1 MTAHAV
7 KGTTSNQTATRL
19 PGLDGLRALAV
30 IAVIAFHEQLSAF
43 PGGFLGVDVFF
54 VLSGYLITDLL
65 VAQWNRHGHLA
76 LRGFW
81 ARRARRLLPALGV
94 LLVVVTAATAVIEPA
109 QLTALREAL
118 LAAVTYSS
126 NWWQALAHHSYFAQF
141 GPPPPLQHLWS
152 LAIEEQ
158 FYLLWPLLLIVILRT
173 CQSGRLRAALAWLG
187 AALSALAMVLVYV
200 PGADPSRV
208 YYGTDTHASALFIGA
223 ALALTWPLRRMQA
236 LSRDGARV
244 PDAIGLAGIAVLA
257 WAMGHFA
264 GTDRVLYPAGLL
276 IAALAAGGVVLAAA
290 SPGLV
295 SWALGG
301 SALRWI
307 GIRSYGIYLWHW
319 PVIALADAAFPQQ
332 VPAHWIWLPE
342 AVLSVGLAAASWR
355 WVEEPIIRHGFRAT
369 VRGWSRVVIGSPA
382 GAHRAPARVVPAFA
396 VVAAVVVAGA
406 AGYGVLHAHSP
417 TGLAEQISEG
427 VKVSQQDPA
436 GRAALSPA
444 AASRPGA
451 LAPSASAPVTTAP
464 VTTAPAATAAVTT
477 APAAMLRP
485 APARRRL
492 LRQSLATPAAVTRAA
507 AAPAPAPARVSGSQ
521 VFAIG
526 DSVMLASAV
535 QLAAALP
542 GISIDAQVSRQV
554 SAGLPIVQRLAAVGK
569 LRPVVV
575 FALGTNGTFTAQ
587 QMRQLVRAVGPH
599 RDLVLVNTY
608 EARPWEVGVNRVIA
622 AAARRYPNV
631 VMANWFAT
639 IEHRTSLLWPDE
651 VHPQP
656 SGARLYAR
664 MVAAAV
670 RAARLAAAAGPAS
683 GSGLP
688 PTAHRVA
695 PLG

>member
-1 MTAHAV
+1 MTTQAV
-7 KGTTSNQTATRL
+7 NGTTSNQTATRL

-30 IAVIAFHEQLSAF
+30 IAVIAFHEQLSPF

-65 VAQWNRHGHLA
+65 VAQWNRHGHLT

-94 LLVVVTAATAVIEPA
+94 LLVAVTAATAVIEPA
-109 QLTALREAL
+109 QMTALRDAL

-158 FYLLWPLLLIVILRT
+158 FYLLWPLLLIGILRT
-173 CQSGRLRAALAWLG
+173 CQSGRIRAALAWLG

-208 YYGTDTHASALFIGA
+208 YYGTDTHASALFIGS

-236 LSRDGARV
+236 MSRDGGRV

-276 IAALAAGGVVLAAA
+276 IVALAAGGVVLAAA

-301 SALRWI
+301 SLLRWI

-319 PVIALADAAFPQQ
+319 PVIALADAAFPRQL
-332 VPAHWIWLPE
+332 PAHWIWLPE
-342 AVLSVGLAAASWR
+342 VALSVGLAAASWR
-355 WVEEPIIRHGFRAT
+355 WVEEPIIRNGFRVT
-369 VRGWSRVVIGSPA
+369 VRGWSRVIIGSPA
-382 GAHRAPARVVPAFA
+382 GAHRAPARVVPAVA
-396 VVAAVVVAGA
+396 VVAALVVAGA
-406 AGYGVLHAHSP
+406 AGYGVLHAHAA
-417 TGLAEQISEG
+417 TGLAEQISQG

-436 GRAALSPA
+436 GPGAPGPA
-444 AASRPGA
+444 AAPGPSA
-451 LAPSASAPVTTAP
+451 LTPSASTPAATAPAAGTPSASAPAAGTAS
-464 VTTAPAATAAVTT
+464 A
-477 APAAMLRP
+477 RP
-485 APARRRL
+485 
-492 LRQSLATPAAVTRAA
+492 SATPATAIRAA
-507 AAPAPAPARVSGSQ
+507 VAPAPAAARVSGSK

-535 QLAAALP
+535 QVAAALP

-554 SAGLPIVQRLAAVGK
+554 SAGLPIVQRLAAAGT

-575 FALGTNGTFTAQ
+575 FALGTNGAFTTQ
-587 QMRQLVRAVGPH
+587 QMRQLIRAVGPH

-608 EARPWEVGVNRVIA
+608 EARPWEAGVNGVIA

-631 VMANWFAT
+631 VMANWFAA
-639 IEHRTSLLWPDE
+639 IEHRTRLLWPDE

-664 MVAAAV
+664 MIAAAV
-670 RAARLAAAAGPAS
+670 RAARTAGAAGPVS

-688 PTAHRVA
+688 PTAHHIA

>member
-1 MTAHAV
+1 LRIEWAKTLKIAVSRGDQRNEISAVTTHAV
-7 KGTTSNQTATRL
+7 NGTTSNQTATRL

-30 IAVIAFHEQLSAF
+30 IAVIAFHEQFSAF

-81 ARRARRLLPALGV
+81 TRRARRLLPALGV
-94 LLVVVTAATAVIEPA
+94 LLVTVTAATAVIEPA
-109 QLTALREAL
+109 QMTALRDAL

-158 FYLLWPLLLIVILRT
+158 FYLLWPLLLIGILKT
-173 CQSGRLRAALAWLG
+173 CQSGRIRAGLAWLG

-264 GTDRVLYPAGLL
+264 GPDRVLYPAGLL

-319 PVIALADAAFPQQ
+319 PVIALADAAFPRQS
-332 VPAHWIWLPE
+332 PAHWIWLPE
-342 AVLSVGLAAASWR
+342 AALSVGLAAASWR
-355 WVEEPIIRHGFRAT
+355 WVEEPIIRNRFRAT

-396 VVAAVVVAGA
+396 VVAALVVASA
-406 AGYGVLHAHSP
+406 AGYGVLHARFSP
-417 TGLAEQISEG
+417 GLAEQISEG
-427 VKVSQQDPA
+427 VKVSQQNPA
-436 GRAALSPA
+436 DRT
-444 AASRPGA
+444 
-451 LAPSASAPVTTAP
+451 APS
-464 VTTAPAATAAVTT
+464 PAATAGPPST
-477 APAAMLRP
+477 PS
-485 APARRRL
+485 AR
-492 LRQSLATPAAVTRAA
+492 RAA
-507 AAPAPAPARVSGSQ
+507 APPARVPGSQ

-554 SAGLPIVQRLAAVGK
+554 SAGLPVVQRLAATGT
-569 LRPVVV
+569 LRRVVV
-575 FALGTNGTFTAQ
+575 FALGTNGEFTSEE
-587 QMRQLVRAVGPH
+587 MRQLIQAVGP
-599 RDLVLVNTY
+599 RRELVLVNTY
-608 EARPWEVGVNRVIA
+608 EARPWESEVNQVIA
-622 AAARRYPNV
+622 ATARRYRNV
-631 VMANWFAT
+631 VMANWFTT
-639 IEHRTSLLWPDE
+639 IGHRPGLLWPDG

-656 SGARLYAR
+656 GGARLYAR

-670 RAARLAAAAGPAS
+670 RATRTAS
-683 GSGLP
+683 GGGRDGGQPGRHPRLRHQRSLGQR
-688 PTAHRVA
+688 AGDQHRH
-695 PLG
+695 

>member
-1 MTAHAV
+1 VTTQAV
-7 KGTTSNQTATRL
+7 NGTTSNQTATRL

-65 VAQWNRHGHLA
+65 AAQWNRHGHLT

-94 LLVVVTAATAVIEPA
+94 LLVAVTAATAVIEPA
-109 QLTALREAL
+109 QMTALRDAL

-158 FYLLWPLLLIVILRT
+158 FYLLWPLLLIGILRT
-173 CQSGRLRAALAWLG
+173 CQSGRIRAALAWLG

-208 YYGTDTHASALFIGA
+208 YYGTDTHATALFIGS

-236 LSRDGARV
+236 MSRDGARV

-276 IAALAAGGVVLAAA
+276 IVALAAGGVVLAAA

-301 SALRWI
+301 SVLRWI

-319 PVIALADAAFPQQ
+319 PVIALGDAAFPRQL
-332 VPAHWIWLPE
+332 PAHWIWLPE
-342 AVLSVGLAAASWR
+342 AALSVSLAAASWR
-355 WVEEPIIRHGFRAT
+355 WVEEPIIRNGFRVT
-369 VRGWSRVVIGSPA
+369 VRGWSRVIIGSPA
-382 GAHRAPARVVPAFA
+382 GAHRAPARVVPAVA
-396 VVAAVVVAGA
+396 VVAALVVAGA
-406 AGYGVLHAHSP
+406 AGYGVLHAHAA
-417 TGLAEQISEG
+417 TGLAEQISQG

-436 GRAALSPA
+436 GPGALGPA
-444 AASRPGA
+444 AASGPSA
-451 LAPSASAPVTTAP
+451 LAPSASTPAA
-464 VTTAPAATAAVTT
+464 TAPAAGTPSAS
-477 APAAMLRP
+477 P
-485 APARRRL
+485 
-492 LRQSLATPAAVTRAA
+492 SATPATAIRAA
-507 AAPAPAPARVSGSQ
+507 ATPAPDPARVPGSQ

-535 QLAAALP
+535 QVAAALP

-554 SAGLPIVQRLAAVGK
+554 SAGLPIVQRLAAAGT

-575 FALGTNGTFTAQ
+575 FALGTNGAFTAQ
-587 QMRQLVRAVGPH
+587 QMRQLIRAVGPH

-608 EARPWEVGVNRVIA
+608 EARPWEAGVNRVIA

-631 VMANWFAT
+631 VMANWFAA
-639 IEHRTSLLWPDE
+639 IEHRTRLLWPDE

-664 MVAAAV
+664 MIAAAV
-670 RAARLAAAAGPAS
+670 RAARTAGAAGSAP

-688 PTAHRVA
+688 PTAHHIA

>member
-1 MTAHAV
+1 MTTQAV
-7 KGTTSNQTATRL
+7 NGTTSNQTATRL

-65 VAQWNRHGHLA
+65 VAQWNRHGHLS

-94 LLVVVTAATAVIEPA
+94 LLVAVTAATAVIEPA
-109 QLTALREAL
+109 QMTALRDAL

-158 FYLLWPLLLIVILRT
+158 FYLLWPLLLIGILRT
-173 CQSGRLRAALAWLG
+173 CQSGRIRAALAWLG

-208 YYGTDTHASALFIGA
+208 YYGTDTHASALFIGS

-236 LSRDGARV
+236 MSRDGARV
-244 PDAIGLAGIAVLA
+244 PDSIGLAGIAVLA

-276 IAALAAGGVVLAAA
+276 IVALAAGGVVLAAA

-295 SWALGG
+295 SRALGG
-301 SALRWI
+301 SLLRWI

-319 PVIALADAAFPQQ
+319 PVIALADAAFPRQL
-332 VPAHWIWLPE
+332 PAHWIWLPVV
-342 AVLSVGLAAASWR
+342 ALSVGLAAASWR
-355 WVEEPIIRHGFRAT
+355 WVEEPIIRNGFRVT
-369 VRGWSRVVIGSPA
+369 VRGWSRVIIGSPA
-382 GAHRAPARVVPAFA
+382 GAHRAPARVVPAVA
-396 VVAAVVVAGA
+396 VVAALVVAGA
-406 AGYGVLHAHSP
+406 AGYGVLHAHAA
-417 TGLAEQISEG
+417 TGLAEQISQG
-427 VKVSQQDPA
+427 VKVSQQNPA
-436 GRAALSPA
+436 GPGALGPA
-444 AASRPGA
+444 AASGPSA
-451 LAPSASAPVTTAP
+451 LAPSANTPAA
-464 VTTAPAATAAVTT
+464 TAPAAGTPSAS
-477 APAAMLRP
+477 APAAGTP
-485 APARRRL
+485 SASP
-492 LRQSLATPAAVTRAA
+492 SATPATAIRAA
-507 AAPAPAPARVSGSQ
+507 ATSAPAAARVSGSQ

-554 SAGLPIVQRLAAVGK
+554 SAGLPIVQRFAAAGT

-575 FALGTNGTFTAQ
+575 FALGTNGAFTAQ
-587 QMRQLVRAVGPH
+587 QMRQLIRAVGPH

-608 EARPWEVGVNRVIA
+608 EARPWEAGVNRVIA

-631 VMANWFAT
+631 VMANWFAA
-639 IEHRTSLLWPDE
+639 IEHRTRLLWPDE

-664 MVAAAV
+664 TIAAAV
-670 RAARLAAAAGPAS
+670 RAARTAGAAGSAP

-688 PTAHRVA
+688 PTAHHIA

>member
-1 MTAHAV
+1 MTADAV
-7 KGTTSNQTATRL
+7 KSTTSNQTTTRL

-30 IAVIAFHEQLSAF
+30 LAVIAFHEQLSAF

-65 VAQWNRHGHLA
+65 VAQWNRHGRLG

-81 ARRARRLLPALGV
+81 ARRARRLLPALAV
-94 LLVVVTAATAVIEPA
+94 LLVAVTAATAVIEPA
-109 QLTALREAL
+109 QLAGLRDAL

-158 FYLLWPLLLIVILRT
+158 FYLLWPLVLMVILKT
-173 CQSGRLRAALAWLG
+173 CQSGRIRAALAWLG

-208 YYGTDTHASALFIGA
+208 YYGTDTHASALFIGS

-236 LSRDGARV
+236 LGRDSARV

-264 GTDRVLYPAGLL
+264 GTDRMLYPAGLL

-295 SWALGG
+295 SWAFGR
-301 SALRWI
+301 SVLRWI

-332 VPAHWIWLPE
+332 LPAHWIWLPE
-342 AVLSVGLAAASWR
+342 AALSVGLAAASWR
-355 WVEEPIIRHGFRAT
+355 WVEEPIIRQGFRAT
-369 VRGWSRVVIGSPA
+369 VRTRYRVIIGSPA

-396 VVAAVVVAGA
+396 VVAALVVLGA

-427 VKVSQQDPA
+427 VKVSQEDPA

-444 AASRPGA
+444 ASSGPSA
-451 LAPSASAPVTTAP
+451 LAPSASSPAA
-464 VTTAPAATAAVTT
+464 TAPAAGAPSASAPSASAPSAAAPVAG
-477 APAAMLRP
+477 APAANP
-485 APARRRL
+485 VP
-492 LRQSLATPAAVTRAA
+492 TPAVTPLAA
-507 AAPAPAPARVSGSQ
+507 ATQAPAPARVTGSD

-542 GISIDAQVSRQV
+542 GISIDAQVSRQAW
-554 SAGLPIVQRLAAVGK
+554 AGLSIVRRLAATGR

-575 FALGTNGTFTAQ
+575 FALGTNGTFTSG
-587 QMRQLVRAVGPH
+587 QMRQLVRVVGPH

-608 EARPWEVGVNRVIA
+608 EARPWEAGVNRVIA

-631 VMANWFAT
+631 LMANWFAT

-670 RAARLAAAAGPAS
+670 RGARAAGGAS
-683 GSGLP
+683 GTSAPGLP
-688 PTAHRVA
+688 PAAHRVA
-695 PLG
+695 PPA

>member
-1 MTAHAV
+1 M
-7 KGTTSNQTATRL
+7 KGTTSERTATRR
-19 PGLDGLRALAV
+19 PGLDGLRGLAV

-43 PGGFLGVDVFF
+43 PGGFLGVNVFF

-65 VAQWNRHGHLA
+65 TAHWNQYGRLD

-81 ARRARRLLPALGV
+81 ARRARRLLPALAV

-109 QLTALREAL
+109 QLAALRSAL

-126 NWWQALAHHSYFAQF
+126 NWWQALAHQSYFARF

-158 FYLLWPLLLIVILRT
+158 FYLVWPLLLIVILKT
-173 CQSGRLRAALAWLG
+173 CRSRHLRAGLAWSG
-187 AALSALAMVLVYV
+187 AALSALAMALVYV
-200 PGADPSRV
+200 PGGDPSRV
-208 YYGTDTHASALFIGA
+208 YYGTDTHASALFIGS
-223 ALALTWPLRRMQA
+223 ALALTWPLRR
-236 LSRDGARV
+236 LGPLGGLETRDGDRTRI
-244 PDAIGLAGIAVLA
+244 PDALGLAGIAVLA

-276 IAALAAGGVVLAAA
+276 VAALAAGGVVLAAA

-295 SWALGG
+295 GWALGR
-301 SALRWI
+301 SVLRWI

-319 PVIALADAAFPQQ
+319 PVIALATAAFPQQ
-332 VPAHWIWLPE
+332 RPADWIWLPE
-342 AVLSVGLAAASWR
+342 AAISVGLAAASWR
-355 WVEEPIIRHGFRAT
+355 WVEEPIIRNGFRTT
-369 VRGWSRVVIGSPA
+369 VRARGRTVLGSLA
-382 GAHRAPARVVPAFA
+382 GAHRSPARVVPALA
-396 VVAAVVVAGA
+396 VVAALVVAGA
-406 AGYGVLHAHSP
+406 AGYGVLHAHSS

-427 VKVSQQDPA
+427 VKVSQQAPASRAPLTPTAMPTVSAPA
-436 GRAALSPA
+436 GAPTGPSPGASVPPASPA
-444 AASRPGA
+444 AS
-451 LAPSASAPVTTAP
+451 PSATPS
-464 VTTAPAATAAVTT
+464 AVT
-477 APAAMLRP
+477 
-485 APARRRL
+485 
-492 LRQSLATPAAVTRAA
+492 A
-507 AAPAPAPARVSGSQ
+507 AAPTRVTGSG
-521 VFAIG
+521 VFAVG
-526 DSVMLASAV
+526 DSVLLASAV
-535 QLAAALP
+535 QLTAALP
-542 GISIDAQVSRQV
+542 GISINAQVSRQV
-554 SAGLPIVQRLAAVGK
+554 SVGLSIVQRLAAAGR

-599 RDLVLVNTY
+599 RELVLINTY
-608 EARPWEVGVNRVIA
+608 EARSWEAGVNRVIA

-664 MVAAAV
+664 MVASAV
-670 RAARLAAAAGPAS
+670 RAARAAAAGAS
-683 GSGLP
+683 AGSGLP
-688 PTAHRVA
+688 PTAHHVA

>member
-1 MTAHAV
+1 VTTQAV
-7 KGTTSNQTATRL
+7 NGTTSNQTATRL

-65 VAQWNRHGHLA
+65 VAQWNRHGHLT

-94 LLVVVTAATAVIEPA
+94 LLVAVTAATAVIEPA
-109 QLTALREAL
+109 QMTALRDAL

-158 FYLLWPLLLIVILRT
+158 FYLLWPLLLIGILRT
-173 CQSGRLRAALAWLG
+173 CQSGRIRAALAWLG

-208 YYGTDTHASALFIGA
+208 YYGTDTHATALFIGS

-236 LSRDGARV
+236 MSRDGARV

-276 IAALAAGGVVLAAA
+276 IVALAAGGVVLAAA

-301 SALRWI
+301 SVLRWI

-319 PVIALADAAFPQQ
+319 PVIALGDAAFPRQL
-332 VPAHWIWLPE
+332 PAHWIWLPE
-342 AVLSVGLAAASWR
+342 AALSVSLAAASWR
-355 WVEEPIIRHGFRAT
+355 WVEEPIIRNGFRVT
-369 VRGWSRVVIGSPA
+369 VRGWSRVIIGSPA
-382 GAHRAPARVVPAFA
+382 GAHRAPARVVPAVA
-396 VVAAVVVAGA
+396 VVAALVVAGA
-406 AGYGVLHAHSP
+406 AGYGVLHAHAA
-417 TGLAEQISEG
+417 TGLAEQISQG

-436 GRAALSPA
+436 GPGALGPA
-444 AASRPGA
+444 AASGPSA
-451 LAPSASAPVTTAP
+451 LAPSAST
-464 VTTAPAATAAVTT
+464 PAATAPT
-477 APAAMLRP
+477 AGTPSASP
-485 APARRRL
+485 
-492 LRQSLATPAAVTRAA
+492 SATPATAIRAA
-507 AAPAPAPARVSGSQ
+507 ATPAPDPARVPGSQ

-535 QLAAALP
+535 QVAAALP

-554 SAGLPIVQRLAAVGK
+554 SAGLPIVQRLAAAGT

-575 FALGTNGTFTAQ
+575 FALGTNGAFTAQ
-587 QMRQLVRAVGPH
+587 QMRQLIRAVGPH

-608 EARPWEVGVNRVIA
+608 EARPWEAGVNRVIA

-631 VMANWFAT
+631 VMANWFAA
-639 IEHRTSLLWPDE
+639 IEHRTRLLWPDE

-664 MVAAAV
+664 MIAAAV
-670 RAARLAAAAGPAS
+670 RAARTAGAAGSAP

-688 PTAHRVA
+688 PTAHHIA

>member
-7 KGTTSNQTATRL
+7 KGTTSNQATTRL

-43 PGGFLGVDVFF
+43 PGGFLGVNVFF

-65 VAQWNRHGHLA
+65 VAQWNRQGHLT
-76 LRGFW
+76 LHGFW

-94 LLVVVTAATAVIEPA
+94 LLVAVTAATAVIEPA

-126 NWWQALAHHSYFAQF
+126 NWWQALAHHSYFTQF

-173 CQSGRLRAALAWLG
+173 CQSGRIRAALAWLG

-290 SPGLV
+290 SPGLI

-319 PVIALADAAFPQQ
+319 PVIALADAAFPKQ

-342 AVLSVGLAAASWR
+342 AALSVGLAAASWR
-355 WVEEPIIRHGFRAT
+355 WVEEPIIRRGFRAT
-369 VRGWSRVVIGSPA
+369 VRDWSRLVSGSPA
-382 GAHRAPARVVPAFA
+382 GAHRAPARVVPAVA

-444 AASRPGA
+444 AASGPSA
-451 LAPSASAPVTTAP
+451 LTPSASTPAATAPAAGAPSASTPPGRAPSA
-464 VTTAPAATAAVTT
+464 
-477 APAAMLRP
+477 
-485 APARRRL
+485 
-492 LRQSLATPAAVTRAA
+492 STPSAS
-507 AAPAPAPARVSGSQ
+507 P
-521 VFAIG
+521 FG
-526 DSVMLASAV
+526 D
-535 QLAAALP
+535 P
-542 GISIDAQVSRQV
+542 G
-554 SAGLPIVQRLAAVGK
+554 
-569 LRPVVV
+569 
-575 FALGTNGTFTAQ
+575 
-587 QMRQLVRAVGPH
+587 
-599 RDLVLVNTY
+599 
-608 EARPWEVGVNRVIA
+608 
-622 AAARRYPNV
+622 RRYPG
-631 VMANWFAT
+631 
-639 IEHRTSLLWPDE
+639 RR
-651 VHPQP
+651 HPGTRRGP
-656 SGARLYAR
+656 GVRLPGLRDRRLRHAGLGRPARG
-664 MVAAAV
+664 
-670 RAARLAAAAGPAS
+670 RAPR
-683 GSGLP
+683 
-688 PTAHRVA
+688 HFH
-695 PLG
+695 

>member
-1 MTAHAV
+1 M
-7 KGTTSNQTATRL
+7 
-19 PGLDGLRALAV
+19 AV

-43 PGGFLGVDVFF
+43 SGGFLGVNVFF

-65 VAQWNRHGHLA
+65 AARWDRHGRLD

-81 ARRARRLLPALGV
+81 ARRARRLLPALAV
-94 LLVVVTAATAVIEPA
+94 LLVAVSAATAVIEPA
-109 QLTALREAL
+109 QLAAERSAL

-158 FYLLWPLLLIVILRT
+158 FYLVWPLLLIVILKT
-173 CQSGRLRAALAWLG
+173 CQSGRLRAGLAWLG

-208 YYGTDTHASALFIGA
+208 YYGTDTHASALFIGS
-223 ALALTWPLRRMQA
+223 ALALSWPLRRLQA
-236 LSRDGARV
+236 LSRDAARV
-244 PDAIGLAGIAVLA
+244 PDALGLAGIAVLA

-276 IAALAAGGVVLAAA
+276 AAALAAGAVVLAAA

-295 SWALGG
+295 SWALGR
-301 SALRWI
+301 SVLRWI

-319 PVIALADAAFPQQ
+319 PVIALAAAAFPQ
-332 VPAHWIWLPE
+332 PRLAAWIWLPE
-342 AVLSVGLAAASWR
+342 TALSVGLAALSWR
-355 WVEEPIIRHGFRAT
+355 WVEEPIIRDGFRAT
-369 VRGWSRVVIGSPA
+369 VRARIRAVAGSQT
-382 GAHRAPARVVPAFA
+382 GAHRSPARAVPALALVGA
-396 VVAAVVVAGA
+396 VAVAGA
-406 AGYGVLHAHSP
+406 AGYGVVHARASS
-417 TGLAEQISEG
+417 GLAEQISEG

-436 GRAALSPA
+436 ASRVPPASSRAASSPA
-444 AASRPGA
+444 AS
-451 LAPSASAPVTTAP
+451 S
-464 VTTAPAATAAVTT
+464 PAASSPAPPAAITAA
-477 APAAMLRP
+477 
-485 APARRRL
+485 
-492 LRQSLATPAAVTRAA
+492 AV
-507 AAPAPAPARVSGSQ
+507 PARVTGSS
-521 VFAIG
+521 VFAVG

-554 SAGLPIVQRLAAVGK
+554 SAGLSIVRHLAASGR
-569 LRPVVV
+569 LRRVVV
-575 FALGTNGTFTAQ
+575 FALGTNGTFTSQ

-608 EARPWEVGVNRVIA
+608 EARPWEAGVNRVIA
-622 AAARRYPNV
+622 AAARRYAAV
-631 VMANWFAT
+631 VTANWFAA
-639 IEHRTSLLWPDE
+639 IEHRTGLLWPDE

-664 MVAAAV
+664 TVAAAV
-670 RAARLAAAAGPAS
+670 RAAWQAGAT
-683 GSGLP
+683 GHATASGLP
-688 PTAHRVA
+688 PTAHRIA

>member
-1 MTAHAV
+1 MTTHAV
-7 KGTTSNQTATRL
+7 NGTTSNQTTTRL

-94 LLVVVTAATAVIEPA
+94 LLVAVTAATAVIEPA
-109 QLTALREAL
+109 QMTALRDAL

-158 FYLLWPLLLIVILRT
+158 FYLLWPLLLIVILKT

-208 YYGTDTHASALFIGA
+208 YYGTDTHASALFIGS

-276 IAALAAGGVVLAAA
+276 VAALAAGGVVLAAA
-290 SPGLV
+290 SPGLI

-301 SALRWI
+301 SVLRWI

-319 PVIALADAAFPQQ
+319 PVIALAGAAFPRQL
-332 VPAHWIWLPE
+332 PAHWIWLPE
-342 AVLSVGLAAASWR
+342 AALSVGLAAASWR
-355 WVEEPIIRHGFRAT
+355 WVEEPIIRNGFRVT
-369 VRGWSRVVIGSPA
+369 VRGWSRVIIGSPA
-382 GAHRAPARVVPAFA
+382 GAHRAPARVVPAA
-396 VVAAVVVAGA
+396 AVAAALVVAGA

-436 GRAALSPA
+436 G
-444 AASRPGA
+444 PGA
-451 LAPSASAPVTTAP
+451 LAPAAASSPSALVPSAS
-464 VTTAPAATAAVTT
+464 APAATASSASAPSTNDPSAGAPSAT
-477 APAAMLRP
+477 AP
-485 APARRRL
+485 
-492 LRQSLATPAAVTRAA
+492 SATPMAPKAVVARATA
-507 AAPAPAPARVSGSQ
+507 TPPPAPARVSGSQ

-554 SAGLPIVQRLAAVGK
+554 SAGLPIVQRLAAAGT

-575 FALGTNGTFTAQ
+575 FALGTNGTFTSQ
-587 QMRQLVRAVGPH
+587 QMRQLIRAVGPH

-608 EARPWEVGVNRVIA
+608 EARPWEAGVNRVIA

-631 VMANWFAT
+631 VMANWFAA
-639 IEHRTSLLWPDE
+639 IGHRTSLLWPDE

-656 SGARLYAR
+656 GGARLYAR
-664 MVAAAV
+664 TIAAAV
-670 RAARLAAAAGPAS
+670 RAARTAGAAGPAS
-683 GSGLP
+683 RPGLP
-688 PTAHRVA
+688 PTAHHVA

>member
-1 MTAHAV
+1 MSQHHEISTAKRQAV
-7 KGTTSNQTATRL
+7 NGTTSNQTATRL

-65 VAQWNRHGHLA
+65 VAQWNRHGHLT

-94 LLVVVTAATAVIEPA
+94 LLVAVTAATAVIEPA
-109 QLTALREAL
+109 QMTALRDAL

-141 GPPPPLQHLWS
+141 GPPPLLQHLWS

-158 FYLLWPLLLIVILRT
+158 FYLLWPLLLIGILRT
-173 CQSGRLRAALAWLG
+173 CQSGRIRAALAWLG

-208 YYGTDTHASALFIGA
+208 YYGTDTHASALFIGS

-236 LSRDGARV
+236 MSRDGARV

-276 IAALAAGGVVLAAA
+276 IVALAAGGVVLAAA

-301 SALRWI
+301 SVLRWI

-319 PVIALADAAFPQQ
+319 PVIALADAAFPRQL
-332 VPAHWIWLPE
+332 PAHWIWLPE
-342 AVLSVGLAAASWR
+342 VALSVGLAAASWR
-355 WVEEPIIRHGFRAT
+355 WVEEPIIRNGFRVT
-369 VRGWSRVVIGSPA
+369 VRGWSRVIIGSPA
-382 GAHRAPARVVPAFA
+382 GAHRAPARVVPAVA
-396 VVAAVVVAGA
+396 VAAALVVAAA
-406 AGYGVLHAHSP
+406 AGYGVLHAHAA
-417 TGLAEQISEG
+417 TGLAEQISQG

-436 GRAALSPA
+436 GPGALGPA
-444 AASRPGA
+444 AASRP
-451 LAPSASAPVTTAP
+451 SAPAAST
-464 VTTAPAATAAVTT
+464 PAATARAATPVATPAATARAAT
-477 APAAMLRP
+477 APSATP
-485 APARRRL
+485 V
-492 LRQSLATPAAVTRAA
+492 ATPAAVARAA
-507 AAPAPAPARVSGSQ
+507 VAPAPAPARVSGSQ

-535 QLAAALP
+535 QVAAALP

-554 SAGLPIVQRLAAVGK
+554 SAGLPIVQRLAAAGA

-575 FALGTNGTFTAQ
+575 FALGTNGAFTAQ
-587 QMRQLVRAVGPH
+587 QMRQLIRAVGPH

-608 EARPWEVGVNRVIA
+608 EARPWEAGVNRVIA

-631 VMANWFAT
+631 VLANWFAA
-639 IEHRTSLLWPDE
+639 IEHRTRLLWPDE

-664 MVAAAV
+664 MIAAAV
-670 RAARLAAAAGPAS
+670 RAARTAATTGPAS

-688 PTAHRVA
+688 PTAHHIA